1 MVRKCNAPLQ
11 LTLPAGEPVVAE
23 AGESSSATDGD
34 ADGRADDDGPSAA
47 NATKQR
53 HIAGFLLAVR
63 SMKLGERATFQVSP
77 ELAYGDEGKGAA
89 VGPGET
95 LEFDIELLGVD
106 RVYYRGG
113 G

>member
-1 MVRKCNAPLQ
+1 MVRKCNAPLK
-11 LTLPAGEPVVAE
+11 LTIPAGESVAAE
-23 AGESSSATDGD
+23 AGESSSATDL
-34 ADGRADDDGPSAA
+34 RADDDDGTPAA
-47 NATKQR
+47 CATKQR
-53 HIAGFLLAVR
+53 HIAGFLLAIR
-63 SMKLGERATFQVSP
+63 SMKLGERATYHVPP

-106 RVYYRGG
+106 GVYYRGG